1 MRKIKEVVGIK
12 NHVSDKTF
20 EFIQLELKHRGEI
33 LKKAISDSGMAITE
47 IARRWGKTARTI
59 YNKFD
64 ERNIPLDELLEI
76 GKIISYDFSKEIPE
90 LKKLLQEPSVEYFT
104 ADSVKDRYIKL
115 LEDHNRLLSEKLTGI
130 SDLNQTLQSF
140 QNELIETLKEFKKN
154 R

>member
-1 MRKIKEVVGIK
+1 VG
-12 NHVSDKTF
+12 
-20 EFIQLELKHRGEI
+20 E
-33 LKKAISDSGMAITE
+33 
-47 IARRWGKTARTI
+47 TARTI